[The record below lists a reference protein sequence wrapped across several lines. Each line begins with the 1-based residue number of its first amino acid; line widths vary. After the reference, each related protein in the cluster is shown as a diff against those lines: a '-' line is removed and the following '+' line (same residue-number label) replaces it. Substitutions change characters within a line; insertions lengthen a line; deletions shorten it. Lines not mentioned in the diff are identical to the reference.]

1 MTRNHPHIS
10 RRNAL
15 RTVAGAALASVAGC
29 LNDGG
34 SSGTPSDGT
43 VTTNSQGPLTRV
55 AVEGTTLVV
64 ELSAEA
70 DVDQVNLI
78 QPNDEL
84 FGKRDVAAG
93 AQQVSFEIGTAYDPG
108 EYRVVALKGE
118 ETVAESTTDIE
129 PEVQI
134 QDVGLYRNNP
144 DKPWDEVYGDTET
157 DRLKNGE
164 AFVTVSNAGTGPDA
178 IVELVFSGD
187 VPNPIEDP
195 RGSGM
200 YETEQVVVAP
210 GETVDLFSNSFPFG
224 SESEKGMGCS
234 PDGNSGQFT
243 VLVETRVNGNEITK
257 AFDVEYSGS
266 EEMSDCEVAITEA

>member
-43 VTTNSQGPLTRV
+43 ATTNSQGPLTRV

-64 ELSAEA
+64 ELSAEV

-78 QPNDEL
+78 QPNGEL

-93 AQQVSFEIGTAYDPG
+93 AQQVSFEIGTAYEPG

-118 ETVAESTTDIE
+118 ETVAGSTTDIE
-129 PEVQI
+129 PEILI

-144 DKPWDEVYGDTET
+144 DKPWDEIYGDTET

-243 VLVETRVNGNEITK
+243 VLVGTRVNGNEITK

>member
-43 VTTNSQGPLTRV
+43 ATTNSQGPLTRV

-78 QPNDEL
+78 QPNGEL

-93 AQQVSFEIGTAYDPG
+93 AQQVSFEIGTAYQPG

-129 PEVQI
+129 PEILI

-144 DKPWDEVYGDTET
+144 DKPWDEIYGDTET